1 MATDSSRAIGELAF
15 PEVSQRLAETSI
27 LLLPVGAIEQHGPH
41 LPLNTD
47 AVIAEELTRRLIAR
61 WGDTH
66 DLWQLPTI
74 SISVSREHD
83 WAPGTLCLTIE
94 NFIAV
99 IRNLAQDIVRS
110 LPARNLAIVN
120 GHGGNRGVLETL
132 TRDLTHDG
140 ALNCCVIHP
149 HDLAT
154 VKAPEPDVHGG
165 AGETSIMLEFAPH
178 LVRRDKLERLRKR
191 ADKDAIQALVF
202 ERGTTWP
209 WRSDDPRL
217 AEHGVIGEPRGA
229 SAEFGRRIVDSIVAQ
244 SGGVFERLLENQR
257 RWRAGGGTR
266 LATGEFAMR
275 PAPQRRR
282 PGPPART
289 SRRSGSP
296 TPPPPRKKS

>member
-1 MATDSSRAIGELAF
+1 MPTFSSRAIGDLAF
-15 PEVSQRLAETSI
+15 PEVSQRLRDTSI

-47 AVIAEELTRRLIAR
+47 TVIAEELTRRMIAR
-61 WGDTH
+61 WGDAY
-66 DLWQLPTI
+66 DLWQLPTL

-94 NFIAV
+94 NFIAIV
-99 IRNLAQDIVRS
+99 RNLVQDIIRS

-132 TRDLTHDG
+132 VRDLTHDG

-154 VKAPEPDVHGG
+154 AKAPAPDVHGG

-178 LVRRDKLERLRKR
+178 LVRRDKLDRLRKR
-191 ADKDAIQALVF
+191 ADKAAIETLVF
-202 ERGTTWP
+202 ERGATWP

-217 AEHGVIGEPRGA
+217 AEHGVIGEARGA
-229 SAEFGRRIVDSIVAQ
+229 SAELGRRIVDSIVTQ
-244 SGGVFERLLENQR
+244 SRGVFDQLLDNQR
-257 RWRAGGGTR
+257 RWRAGARAARGE
-266 LATGEFAMR
+266 LATRTAQ
-275 PAPQRRR
+275 QRRR
-282 PGPPART
+282 PGPQAHS
-289 SRRSGSP
+289 SRRNGSP

>member
-1 MATDSSRAIGELAF
+1 MATISTRAIGELTF
-15 PEVSQRLAETSI
+15 PEVSQRLRETSI
-27 LLLPVGAIEQHGPH
+27 LLLPVGAFEQHGPH

-47 AVIAEELTRRLIAR
+47 TIIAEELARRMVAR
-61 WGDTH
+61 WGETH
-66 DLWQLPTI
+66 DLWLLPAV

-83 WAPGTLCLTIE
+83 WAPGTLSLSIE

-99 IRNLAQDIVRS
+99 VRNLAQEVIRS
-110 LPARNLAIVN
+110 LPARNLAILN

-132 TRDLTHDG
+132 VRDLTHDG

-178 LVRRDKLERLRKR
+178 LVRRDKLDRQRKR
-191 ADKDAIQALVF
+191 ADKAAIETLVF
-202 ERGTTWP
+202 ERGATWP

-217 AEHGVIGEPRGA
+217 SDHGVIGEPRGA
-229 SAEFGRRIVDSIVAQ
+229 SAELGRQIADSIVGE
-244 SGGVFERLLENQR
+244 SRRVFEHLLDNQR
-257 RWRAGGGTR
+257 RWRAGGARAAPGD
-266 LATGEFAMR
+266 LAMR

-289 SRRSGSP
+289 SRHSGNP

>member
-1 MATDSSRAIGELAF
+1 MASVSSRVIGDLAF
-15 PEVSQRLAETSI
+15 PEVSQRLRDTSI

-47 AVIAEELTRRLIAR
+47 TVIAEELTRRMILR
-61 WGDTH
+61 WGDTY
-66 DLWQLPTI
+66 DLWQLPTL

-83 WAPGTLCLTIE
+83 WAAGTLCLTIE
-94 NFIAV
+94 NFIALV
-99 IRNLAQDIVRS
+99 RNLTQDIIRS

-132 TRDLTHDG
+132 VRDLTHDG

-149 HDLAT
+149 HDLAA
-154 VKAPEPDVHGG
+154 VKAPAPDVHGG
-165 AGETSIMLEFAPH
+165 AGETSIMLEFAPD

-191 ADKDAIQALVF
+191 ADKAAIETLVF

-217 AEHGVIGEPRGA
+217 AEHGVIGEARGA
-229 SAEFGRRIVDSIVAQ
+229 SAELGRKIVDSIVTE
-244 SGGVFERLLENQR
+244 SKGVFEQLLDNQR
-257 RWRAGGGTR
+257 RWRAGARAARGN
-266 LATGEFAMR
+266 LAMR

-282 PGPPART
+282 PGPPARS
-289 SRRSGSP
+289 SRHSGSP

>member
-1 MATDSSRAIGELAF
+1 MAATLTRAIGDLTF
-15 PEVSQRLAETSI
+15 PEVSQRLRETSI
-27 LLLPVGAIEQHGPH
+27 LLLPVGAFEQHGPH

-47 AVIAEELTRRLIAR
+47 TIIAEELARRMVAR
-61 WGDTH
+61 WGETH
-66 DLWQLPTI
+66 DLWLLPAV

-83 WAPGTLCLTIE
+83 WAPGTLSLSIE

-99 IRNLAQDIVRS
+99 VRNLAQDIIRS
-110 LPARNLAIVN
+110 LPARNLVILN

-132 TRDLTHDG
+132 VRDLTRDG

-154 VKAPEPDVHGG
+154 VKASEPDVHGG

-178 LVRRDKLERLRKR
+178 LVRRDKLERQRKR
-191 ADKDAIQALVF
+191 ADKQAIETLVF
-202 ERGTTWP
+202 ARGTTWP

-217 AEHGVIGEPRGA
+217 AEHGVIGEPRNA
-229 SAEFGRRIVDSIVAQ
+229 SAELGRHIVDSIVAE
-244 SGGVFERLLENQR
+244 SGRVFEQLLDNQR
-257 RWRAGGGTR
+257 RWQAAGGSTSGPGD
-266 LATGEFAMR
+266 LAMR

-289 SRRSGSP
+289 SRHSGSP
-296 TPPPPRKKS
+296 TPPPPGKKS

>member
-1 MATDSSRAIGELAF
+1 MATTSTRAIGDLTFADI
-15 PEVSQRLAETSI
+15 SQRLRETSI
-27 LLLPVGAIEQHGPH
+27 LLLPVGAFEQHGPH

-47 AVIAEELTRRLIAR
+47 TIIADELARRMVAR
-61 WGDTH
+61 WGEPH
-66 DLWQLPTI
+66 DLWLLPAV

-83 WAPGTLCLTIE
+83 WAPGTLSLTVE
-94 NFIAV
+94 TFIAV
-99 IRNLAQDIVRS
+99 VRNLAQEIIRS
-110 LPARNLAIVN
+110 LPARNLVILN

-132 TRDLTHDG
+132 VRDLTHDG

-178 LVRRDKLERLRKR
+178 LVRRDKLDRQRKR
-191 ADKDAIQALVF
+191 ADKQAIETLVF

-217 AEHGVIGEPRGA
+217 AEHGVIGDPRNA
-229 SAEFGRRIVDSIVAQ
+229 SAELGRRIVDSIVVEA
-244 SGGVFERLLENQR
+244 GRVFEQLLDNQR
-257 RWRAGGGTR
+257 RWRAGGSKPGSGD
-266 LATGEFAMR
+266 LATR

-289 SRRSGSP
+289 SRHSGNP